1 MAARAK
7 FAGFIFLVLL
17 VGRWS
22 LVIGFGRVTDRN
34 VPGPFMS
41 CRPEAGSVSEEHGS
55 MLEMRMPLH
64 FPPELVAAET
74 DIPQH
79 VVVEEVE
86 SCARGS
92 APAPGH
98 QAR

>member
-1 MAARAK
+1 
-7 FAGFIFLVLL
+7 
-17 VGRWS
+17 
-22 LVIGFGRVTDRN
+22 
-34 VPGPFMS
+34 
-41 CRPEAGSVSEEHGS
+41 